1 MDMSLENV
9 SLLVLSIVLAIF
21 LFVTTQSDESPKMVN
36 ARKSAYA
43 IMLSLILAVLWY
55 SSVLTTKNFDM
66 LNKFIDNY
74 TGRDYGDEDG
84 KELEKL
90 FDKANSIHQIDD
102 ATE

>member
-21 LFVTTQSDESPKMVN
+21 LFVTTQSDESPKMAN

-43 IMLSLILAVLWY
+43 IMLALILAVLWY

-66 LNKFIDNY
+66 LNKINDNY
-74 TGRDYGDEDG
+74 TGQDYGDEDG

>member
-9 SLLVLSIVLAIF
+9 SLLVVTIVLSIF
-21 LFVTTQSDESPKMVN
+21 LCITTTNDESPKMAN

-55 SSVLTTKNFDM
+55 SAVLTTKNFDM
-66 LNKFIDNY
+66 LNEIIENY
-74 TGRDYGDEDG
+74 TGQDYGDEDG

-90 FDKANSIHQIDD
+90 FDQANSIHQIDD